1 MLRSAVRSC
10 GQKYSDMKITV
21 IGAGNVGSLTAMRI
35 AADGLGDVLLID
47 VVKGLALG
55 KALDLEDARPLLK
68 SNYSIA
74 GSDDIAQVKDS
85 DIIVVTAG
93 LARKPGMTREELL
106 FKNAQILKDVCLKI
120 KELASDAIV
129 IIITNPLDIMTFY
142 ALKITGFKPSKL
154 FGMGIS
160 LDAARFVNLISQELH
175 LPATDIEA
183 LVIGAH
189 GEGMLVL
196 PSFTKVKGVSL
207 DEFISD
213 DKIESLVSRT
223 INRGA
228 QIVANLGTGSAFFAP
243 SAAIASI
250 IKTIVKDEKRTI
262 GLCSYLN
269 GQYGIKN
276 SCIGVP
282 CRIGKNGIEQIIELD
297 LSTDEL
303 AQLAKSAAA
312 VAQTATQLFA

>member
-1 MLRSAVRSC
+1 
-10 GQKYSDMKITV
+10 MKISI

-68 SNYSIA
+68 SNYSIG

-85 DIIVVTAG
+85 DIVVVTAG

-106 FKNAQILKDVCLKI
+106 AKNAQILKDVCLKI
-120 KELASDAIV
+120 KELAPEAIV
-129 IIITNPLDIMTFY
+129 IIVTNPLDIMTFY
-142 ALKITGFKPSKL
+142 ALKITDFKPSRL

-160 LDAARFVNLISQELH
+160 LDTSRFINLISQELH

-183 LVIGAH
+183 QVVGAH
-189 GEGMLVL
+189 GEGMLPL
-196 PSFTKVKGVSL
+196 SGFTKVKGVSL

-213 DKIESLVSRT
+213 EKIESLISRT

-250 IKTIVKDEKRTI
+250 VKTIVKDEKRTI

-269 GQYGIKN
+269 GQYGIKD

-297 LSTDEL
+297 LSADQL
-303 AQLAKSAAA
+303 AQLTKSAAA
-312 VAQTATQLFA
+312 VVQATARLLA

>member
-1 MLRSAVRSC
+1 
-10 GQKYSDMKITV
+10 MKISI
-21 IGAGNVGSLTAMRI
+21 IGAGNVGSLAAMRI

-68 SNYSIA
+68 SNYSIK
-74 GSDDIAQVKDS
+74 GSDDITQIKDS
-85 DIIVVTAG
+85 NIIVVTAG
-93 LARKPGMTREELL
+93 LARKPGMTREELIT
-106 FKNAQILKDVCLKI
+106 KNAQILKDVCSKI
-120 KELASDAIV
+120 KELAPDAIV
-129 IIITNPLDIMTFY
+129 IIVTNPLDIMTLF

-160 LDAARFVNLISQELH
+160 LDTARFINLISQELH

-189 GEGMLVL
+189 GEGMLPL
-196 PSFTKVKGVSL
+196 SRFAKVKGVSL

-213 DKIESLVSRT
+213 DQIESLINRT

-228 QIVANLGTGSAFFAP
+228 QIVANLSTGSAFFAP
-243 SAAIASI
+243 SAAVASI
-250 IKTIVKDEKRTI
+250 VKTIVKDEKRTI

-269 GQYGIKN
+269 GQYGIKDT
-276 SCIGVP
+276 CIGVP
-282 CRIGKNGIEQIIELD
+282 CRVGKNGIEQVMELD
-297 LSTDEL
+297 LSQDEL
-303 AQLAKSAAA
+303 ARLTKSAMA
-312 VAQTATQLFA
+312 VAQTAAQLFA